1 MNGRKVLLIV
11 LTVVLLVIFL
21 VGCAPEEEPGISRI
35 DWDDHDLRAEQFV
48 KALLNG
54 DFTIAAEGFDEDMKK
69 ALGMRGLRK
78 GWLDTVRI
86 AGEFISIDGT
96 ELIPNDEYEIYH
108 VVTLH
113 KNRAIN
119 SRIVFSH
126 DGLIAG
132 LFFSFV

>member
-1 MNGRKVLLIV
+1 MLAVLAV
-11 LTVVLLVIFL
+11 ALLVIL
-21 VGCAPEEEPGISRI
+21 VGCAEEEEPGISRI
-35 DWDDHDLRAEQFV
+35 DWENHDLRAEQFV
-48 KALLNG
+48 RALLNG
-54 DFTIAAEGFDEDMKK
+54 DFTIAAEGFDEDMEK
-69 ALGMRGLRK
+69 ALGKKGLRK

-132 LFFSFV
+132 LFFSFVGIDS